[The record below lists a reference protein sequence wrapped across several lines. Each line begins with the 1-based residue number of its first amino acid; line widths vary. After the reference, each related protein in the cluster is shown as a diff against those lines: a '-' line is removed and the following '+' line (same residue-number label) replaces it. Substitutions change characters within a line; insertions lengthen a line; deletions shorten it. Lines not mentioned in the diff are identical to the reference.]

1 MSAPMFDAKVV
12 VLTGAASGIG
22 LASAR
27 GFAGEGARCVLI
39 DANSEV
45 VGIAAALAQEFGHPA
60 EGIVADLRSGADVA
74 RAVGQAIAR
83 FGAIDVLV
91 NCAAIFPVRR
101 FEHFDDEQIATIFDV
116 NVRGTM
122 RMCHAVLPHM
132 KAAGRGVIVNIASG
146 SAFVPIEGLTVYGAS
161 KAAVVAFSRS
171 LALELAPQIRVNV
184 VSPGTTASPPVV
196 EAMAARG
203 EAGFAEFL
211 KHIPLGRLAQPED
224 IAEGIL
230 FMASDRAS
238 HITGTTLP
246 VNGGSLMR

>member
-1 MSAPMFDAKVV
+1 MSAPMFEGKTVL
-12 VLTGAASGIG
+12 LTGAASGIG

-27 GFAGEGARCVLI
+27 RFAEEGARCVLL
-39 DANSEV
+39 DANPEV
-45 VGIAAALAQEFGHPA
+45 VAIADGLAGEFGQPA
-60 EGIVADLRSGADVA
+60 EGITADLRSGTDVA
-74 RAVGQAIAR
+74 RAVAQAIAR

-101 FEHFDDEQIATIFDV
+101 FEDFDDDQIATIFDV

-122 RMCHAVLPHM
+122 RLCHAVLPHL
-132 KAAGRGVIVNIASG
+132 KAAGRGVIINIASG
-146 SAFVPIEGLTVYGAS
+146 SAFTPIQGLTVYGAS

-184 VSPGTTASPPVV
+184 VSPGTTASPPVE

-211 KHIPLGRLAQPED
+211 KHIPMGRLATPED